1 MKKELY
7 FKVLFYCINAYLI
20 SLLVYVT
27 CKYVFSLD
35 VNHISALGS
44 ILSAGAT
51 FLATVVAVLLYND
64 WNNPYQREKLDNHI
78 LKILETTHDL
88 SKFILKEYH
97 SLRIECFNEIPKL
110 IGKIKSGDI
119 KDNFEIIDLINE
131 KFDTITDVYQE
142 ISSILHTNYLLIRNN
157 KYVNKEALTSLKV
170 LYEELDKFIRDTT
183 KVKVSVLNYSSGKLS
198 KDEQLLI
205 LFSHPIWNIDKA
217 AKDTNYIL
225 LQGEFLKNKLTE

>member
-1 MKKELY
+1 M
-7 FKVLFYCINAYLI
+7 
-20 SLLVYVT
+20 
-27 CKYVFSLD
+27 
-35 VNHISALGS
+35 
-44 ILSAGAT
+44 
-51 FLATVVAVLLYND
+51 
-64 WNNPYQREKLDNHI
+64 
-78 LKILETTHDL
+78 ETTHDL